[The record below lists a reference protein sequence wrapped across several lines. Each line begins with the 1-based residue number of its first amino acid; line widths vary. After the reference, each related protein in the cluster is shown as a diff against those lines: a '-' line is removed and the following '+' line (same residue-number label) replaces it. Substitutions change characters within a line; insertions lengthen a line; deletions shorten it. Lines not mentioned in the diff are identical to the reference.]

1 MTTAGGFALIVF
13 AFIIPPIVLLL
24 RSSIPSRR
32 VWIITFPV
40 VTVSTY
46 LGIFLGPVIFESMLW
61 KPHWP
66 SASGHLIM
74 LVCSA
79 VFALWM
85 AATLFVVKR
94 KSEREEVK
102 RRQKIQQAIEKITV
116 DGVVEGPKGPR
127 AAHRQWDVG
136 TGRGTPR
143 ETKGP
148 DARGPYGHPAP

>member
-1 MTTAGGFALIVF
+1 MTTAGGFALIIF

-24 RSSIPSRR
+24 RSSIPARH
-32 VWIITFPV
+32 VWMIAMPV

-46 LGIFLGPVIFESMLW
+46 LGIFLGPVIFDSMLW
-61 KPHWP
+61 KPTWP
-66 SASGHLIM
+66 SAGAHGIM
-74 LVCSA
+74 LACSF
-79 VFALWM
+79 VFSLWM

-102 RRQKIQQAIEKITV
+102 RKQKIEQAIEKITA

-136 TGRGTPR
+136 AGRGTPR